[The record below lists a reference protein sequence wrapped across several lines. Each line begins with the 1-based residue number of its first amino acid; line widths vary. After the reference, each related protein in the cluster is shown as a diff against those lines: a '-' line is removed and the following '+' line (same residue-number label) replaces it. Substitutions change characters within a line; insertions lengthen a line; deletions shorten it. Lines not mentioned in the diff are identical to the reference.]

1 MSDVPLYPIGRVR
14 SPYNAEHRP
23 PPQGPEHEVESVI
36 ELDSR
41 WQQGLEGLA
50 PGDHFWVLCH
60 FDQAGPPK
68 LKVHPRGDRSRPL
81 TGMFNSRSPHRP
93 NPISLTLV
101 RLLKIEG
108 CRLTVQ
114 GLEMMDGT
122 PVLDIKPYVPGID
135 QPQERS

>member
-1 MSDVPLYPIGRVR
+1 
-14 SPYNAEHRP
+14 
-23 PPQGPEHEVESVI
+23 VESVI